1 MSATITA
8 PMTALL
14 LGASVGLSIAAPI
27 GPAAVL
33 CIERTLA
40 AGITRGLATGFGVA
54 TVHLAYGA
62 LAIAGGVG
70 LAREW
75 LNAAFVPFLS
85 GLVLLWFAVRV
96 LRRRTV
102 LATRAEA
109 PPTLV
114 SSYCGAVCFGFLNP
128 TTPVLFAAMVPAL
141 LGPGTVTRAPLLVA
155 GIFIGS
161 LAWWCALSG
170 GISLLRGRM
179 TARVLGVMNK
189 AAGLALAGLALAM
202 IARAW
207 NG

>member
-1 MSATITA
+1 MSA
-8 PMTALL
+8 PMAALL
-14 LGASVGLSIAAPI
+14 MGASVGLSIAAPI

-62 LAIAGGVG
+62 LAIAGGIG
-70 LAREW
+70 LAQDW

-96 LRRRTV
+96 FRRSTPP
-102 LATRAEA
+102 AMRAEV

-114 SSYCGAVCFGFLNP
+114 SSYWGAVCFGFLNP
-128 TTPVLFAAMVPAL
+128 TTPILFAAMVPAL
-141 LGPGTVTRAPLLVA
+141 IGPGTVTLAPLLVA

-161 LAWWCALSG
+161 LTWWCALTGS
-170 GISLLRGRM
+170 ISLLRSRM
-179 TARVLGVMNK
+179 TARILVLMNK
-189 AAGLALAGLALAM
+189 TAGLALAGLGAAM

-207 NG
+207 TG